1 MNLNLEILQFFVYKK
16 IIDKKD
22 IEEILPECDRLGLP
36 VDRYLIS
43 HGYCNDI
50 AATAALGEYYCM
62 PYIEMDMLTVDE
74 ALIDTAELAYLKRHK
89 IVPVSLADDGTLVAA
104 VGIRP
109 ILFPCLP
116 LHPFIR
122 GRSIMSWYRRHRLMF
137 LSILLRRYVQRPAR
151 STI

>member
-89 IVPVSLADDGTLVAA
+89 IVPVSIKSVPKTRFKER
-104 VGIRP
+104 IRRP
-109 ILFPCLP
+109 SSPSIYFCMSRRPKLGAELF
-116 LHPFIR
+116 F
-122 GRSIMSWYRRHRLMF
+122 
-137 LSILLRRYVQRPAR
+137 
-151 STI
+151 